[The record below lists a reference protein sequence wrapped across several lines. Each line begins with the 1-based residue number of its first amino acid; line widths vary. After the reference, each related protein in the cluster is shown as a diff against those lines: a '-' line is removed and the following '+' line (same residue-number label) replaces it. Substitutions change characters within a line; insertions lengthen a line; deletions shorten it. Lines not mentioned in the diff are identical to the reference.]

1 MVKKAAQK
9 NTPVTNEVSSPV
21 KQGDDSVADG
31 NAMEVESGPSEPTY
45 TGLPD
50 AKRKSNRAPTVND
63 IIVDPITQLASEHW
77 ASQKKVNSPSCI
89 CSF

>member
-9 NTPVTNEVSSPV
+9 NTPVANEVSSPV
-21 KQGDDSVADG
+21 KQGDDGVADS
-31 NAMEVESGPSEPTY
+31 NAMEVESGSSEPTY

-50 AKRKSNRAPTVND
+50 GKRKSNRAPTVND

-77 ASQKKVNSPSCI
+77 ASQKKVNSPLFI